1 MTGMRIGLMLGFRA
15 PGLPEVPVAAQIDLA
30 VAAEAAGVQICFN
43 SEAYGHDAV
52 SILAAVAARTTTMQI
67 GSAALQIPGRT
78 AAMTAM
84 TAAGLDAVADGRFVL
99 GLGISGPQVSDGWHG
114 VSFDAPLAR
123 TRSYVAAVRMALAR
137 RPLDVHGVGIDV
149 PATPDRYPP
158 MRLSARPSRPDLP
171 ILLAALGDANL
182 RLAGEI
188 ADGWLGVWLS
198 PEHLAAPLAQ
208 IAAGQAVRAA
218 AIESGTGGSAAAGSP
233 ARFDVVALAPAV
245 LAQPGTDDDVAT
257 CADRVRGLAALYL
270 GGMGTPQ
277 HNFYADQA
285 ARLGFGDEA
294 ADVGALFREG
304 RLREA
309 AAAVPVDFLDQT
321 CLLGDANHMRDRLEL
336 YAKAG
341 VTTLA
346 IAPVGGSR
354 GEREAILATVSA
366 LARGQS

>member
-15 PGLPEVPVAAQIDLA
+15 PGLPEVPVTGQIDLA
-30 VAAEAAGVQICFN
+30 VAAEAAGVEICFT

-52 SILAAVAARTTTMQI
+52 SILAAVAARTSTLQI

-84 TAAGLDAVADGRFVL
+84 TAAGLDAVSDGRFVL

-114 VSFDAPLAR
+114 VPFDAPLAR
-123 TRSYVAAVRMALAR
+123 TRSYVEAVRMALAR
-137 RPLDVHGVGIDV
+137 RPLDVHGAGIDI
-149 PATPDRYPP
+149 PATPERYPP
-158 MRLSARPSRPDLP
+158 MRLSVQPPRPDLP
-171 ILLAALGDANL
+171 ILMAALGEANL

-198 PEHLAAPLAQ
+198 PDHLAAPLAQ
-208 IAAGQAVRAA
+208 IGLGQALRNTATAA
-218 AIESGTGGSAAAGSP
+218 SGSTAP
-233 ARFDVVALAPAV
+233 FDVVALVPAV
-245 LAQPGTDDDVAT
+245 LARPGTDDDVAT

-285 ARLGFGDEA
+285 ARLGFADDA
-294 ADVGALFREG
+294 ADVGSLFREG
-304 RLREA
+304 RVREA

-321 CLLGDANHMRDRLEL
+321 CLLGDADHLRARLER
-336 YAKAG
+336 YARAG

-346 IAPVGGSR
+346 IAPVGGSAA
-354 GEREAILATVSA
+354 EREAILATVSG

>member
-15 PGLPEVPVAAQIDLA
+15 PGLPDVPVVEQIELA
-30 VAAEAAGVQICFN
+30 VDAEGAGVSICFT

-52 SILAAVAARTTTMQI
+52 STLAAVAARTSTMQI

-84 TAAGLDAVADGRFVL
+84 TAAGLDAVSGGRFVL
-99 GLGISGPQVSDGWHG
+99 GLAISGPQVSDGWHG
-114 VSFDAPLAR
+114 VPFGAPLAR
-123 TRSYVAAVRMALAR
+123 TRSYLEAVRMALAR
-137 RPLDVHGVGIDV
+137 RPLEVHGAGIDV

-158 MRLSARPSRPDLP
+158 MRLSVRPSRADLP

-188 ADGWLGVWLS
+188 ADGWLGVWVGPDQVGVALS
-198 PEHLAAPLAQ
+198 Q

-218 AIESGTGGSAAAGSP
+218 AATGAKQP
-233 ARFDVVALAPAV
+233 FDVVAVVPAV
-245 LAQPGTDDDVAT
+245 LAAPGSADDMST

-285 ARLGFGDEA
+285 GRLGFAEEA
-294 ADVGALFREG
+294 VAVGALFREG

-321 CLLGDANHMRDRLEL
+321 CLLGDAAHVRQRLEL
-336 YAKAG
+336 YAEAG

-346 IAPVGGSR
+346 IAPVGGSSA
-354 GEREAILATVSA
+354 ERVAILATVSA
-366 LARGQS
+366 LAPGQS

>member
-1 MTGMRIGLMLGFRA
+1 MRTRGATTGMRIGLMLGFRA
-15 PGLPEVPVAAQIDLA
+15 PGLPDVPVVDQVELA
-30 VAAEAAGVQICFN
+30 VEAEAAGISICFT

-52 SILAAVAARTTTMQI
+52 STLAAVAARTSTMQI

-84 TAAGLDAVADGRFVL
+84 TAAGLDAVSGGRFVL

-114 VSFDAPLAR
+114 VPFDAPLAR
-123 TRSYVAAVRMALAR
+123 TRSYVEAVRMALAR
-137 RPLDVHGVGIDV
+137 HPLDVHGAGIDV
-149 PATPDRYPP
+149 PATPGRYAP
-158 MRLSARPSRPDLP
+158 MRLSVRPSRPDLP

-198 PEHLAAPLAQ
+198 PEHLEAPLAT
-208 IAAGQAVRAA
+208 IAGGRRIRAA
-218 AIESGTGGSAAAGSP
+218 ATSVPGP
-233 ARFDVVALAPAV
+233 FDVVALVPAV
-245 LAQPGTDDDVAT
+245 LAAPGSGGGPAA

-285 ARLGFGDEA
+285 ARLGFVDEA
-294 ADVGALFREG
+294 ATVGTLFREG

-309 AAAVPVDFLDQT
+309 AAAVPLDFLDQT
-321 CLLGDANHMRDRLEL
+321 CLLGDPAHVSGRLEQ
-336 YAKAG
+336 YARAG

-346 IAPVGGSR
+346 IAPVGGSTA
-354 GEREAILATVSA
+354 ERAAILATVNA
-366 LARGQS
+366 LASGQS

>member
-1 MTGMRIGLMLGFRA
+1 MRIGLMLGFRA
-15 PGLPEVPVAAQIDLA
+15 PGSPEVTVPEQIELA
-30 VAAEAAGVQICFN
+30 VEAEAAGVSICFT

-52 SILAAVAARTTTMQI
+52 STLAAVAARTSTMLI

-84 TAAGLDAVADGRFVL
+84 TAAGLDAVSAGRFVL

-114 VSFDAPLAR
+114 VRFDAPLAR
-123 TRSYVAAVRMALAR
+123 TRAYVEAVRTTLAR
-137 RPLDVHGVGIDV
+137 RPLDIHGPGIDV

-158 MRLSARPSRPDLP
+158 MRLSVKPSRPDLP

-198 PEHLAAPLAQ
+198 PDQLAPPLAQ
-208 IAAGQAVRAA
+208 IAAGRSARADR
-218 AIESGTGGSAAAGSP
+218 
-233 ARFDVVALAPAV
+233 ARTTDPLVTPPPFDVVALVPAV
-245 LAQPGTDDDVAT
+245 LSAPGSTDDLSA

-285 ARLGFGDEA
+285 ARLGFADEA
-294 ADVGALFREG
+294 ATVGTLFRDG

-321 CLLGDANHMRDRLEL
+321 CLLGDPAHVRERLGH
-336 YAKAG
+336 YARAG

-346 IAPVGGSR
+346 IAPVGGSTA
-354 GEREAILATVSA
+354 ERSAILAIVSA
-366 LARGQS
+366 LARSQS

>member
-15 PGLPEVPVAAQIDLA
+15 PGLPEIPVAAQLELA
-30 VAAEAAGVQICFN
+30 VTAEAAGVGICFT

-52 SILAAVAARTTTMQI
+52 SILASVAARTSTMQI

-84 TAAGLDAVADGRFVL
+84 TAAGLDAVSDGRFVL

-114 VSFDAPLAR
+114 VPFDAPLAR
-123 TRSYVAAVRMALAR
+123 TRSYVGAVRMALAR
-137 RPLDVHGVGIDV
+137 RPLDVHGAGIDV

-158 MRLSARPSRPDLP
+158 MRLSVRPSRPDLP

-188 ADGWLGVWLS
+188 ADGWLGVWIS
-198 PEHLAAPLAQ
+198 PDHLAAPLAQ
-208 IAAGQAVRAA
+208 IGAGRSVRAV
-218 AIESGTGGSAAAGSP
+218 GTGTTSP
-233 ARFDVVALAPAV
+233 FDVVALVPAV
-245 LAQPGTDDDVAT
+245 LAQPGSADDLRT

-285 ARLGFGDEA
+285 ARLGFADEA
-294 ADVGALFREG
+294 ATVGTLFREG

-309 AAAVPVDFLDQT
+309 AATVPVDFLDQT
-321 CLLGDANHMRDRLEL
+321 CLLGDVEHVRTRLEL
-336 YAKAG
+336 YARAG

-346 IAPVGGSR
+346 IAPVGGSAA
-354 GEREAILATVSA
+354 ERDAILATVSG

>member
-15 PGLPEVPVAAQIDLA
+15 PGLPKVPVADQIALA
-30 VAAEAAGVQICFN
+30 VAAEAAGVAICYT

-52 SILAAVAARTTTMQI
+52 SILAAVAAGTSRLRI

-84 TAAGLDAVADGRFVL
+84 TAAGLDAVSGGRFEL

-114 VSFDAPLAR
+114 VPFDAPLAR
-123 TRSYVAAVRMALAR
+123 TRSYVEAVRMTLAR
-137 RPLDVHGVGIDV
+137 RPLDIHGAGIDV
-149 PATPDRYPP
+149 PATPARYAPL
-158 MRLSARPSRPDLP
+158 RLSVRPSRPDLP

-188 ADGWLGVWLS
+188 ADGWIGVWLS

-208 IAAGQAVRAA
+208 ISTGRSARVAV
-218 AIESGTGGSAAAGSP
+218 TGSTSDP
-233 ARFDVVALAPAV
+233 TPFDVVALVPAA
-245 LAQPGTDDDVAT
+245 LAEPGSADDLPA
-257 CADRVRGLAALYL
+257 CADRIRGLAALYL
-270 GGMGTPQ
+270 GGMGTPE

-285 ARLGFGDEA
+285 ARLGFADDA
-294 ADVGALFREG
+294 ATVGELFRAG

-309 AAAVPVDFLDQT
+309 AAAVPIDFLDQT
-321 CLLGDANHMRDRLEL
+321 CLIGDAAHVGDRLSS
-336 YAKAG
+336 YVRAG

-346 IAPVGGSR
+346 IAPVGGSAAGR
-354 GEREAILATVSA
+354 LSILATVRG

>member
-15 PGLPEVPVAAQIDLA
+15 PGLPEIGVADQVGLA
-30 VAAEAAGVQICFN
+30 VAAESAGVAICFT

-52 SILAAVAARTTTMQI
+52 SILAAVAARTSTMRI

-84 TAAGLDAVADGRFVL
+84 TAAGLDAVSGGRFEL

-114 VSFDAPLAR
+114 VPFDAPLAR
-123 TRSYVAAVRMALAR
+123 TRSYVDAVRMALAR
-137 RPLDVHGVGIDV
+137 HPLDVHGAGIDV
-149 PATPDRYPP
+149 PASPERYTAL
-158 MRLSARPSRPDLP
+158 RLSVRPSRPDLP

-198 PEHLAAPLAQ
+198 PEHLEAALRQ
-208 IAAGQAVRAA
+208 IGAGRAVRSAATPAAGR
-218 AIESGTGGSAAAGSP
+218 P
-233 ARFDVVALAPAV
+233 APFDVVALVPAALAAPGSGED
-245 LAQPGTDDDVAT
+245 LHS

-285 ARLGFGDEA
+285 ARLGFSEEA
-294 ADVGALFREG
+294 RAVGELFRAG

-321 CLLGDANHMRDRLEL
+321 CLLGDAAHVGDRLAL
-336 YAKAG
+336 YGRAG

-346 IAPVGGSR
+346 IAPVGGSAA
-354 GEREAILATVSA
+354 ERHAILATVSG

>member
-15 PGLPEVPVAAQIDLA
+15 PGLPDVSVLEQIELA
-30 VAAEAAGVQICFN
+30 VEAEADGISICFT

-52 SILAAVAARTTTMQI
+52 STLAAVATRTSTMQI
-67 GSAALQIPGRT
+67 GSAVLQIPGRT

-84 TAAGLDAVADGRFVL
+84 TAAGLDAVSGGRFVL

-114 VSFDAPLAR
+114 VPFETPLAR
-123 TRSYVAAVRMALAR
+123 TRSYVNAVRTGLER
-137 RPLDVHGVGIDV
+137 RPLAVHGAGIDV
-149 PATPDRYPP
+149 PATPEKYPP
-158 MRLSARPSRPDLP
+158 MRLSVRLSRPDLP

-188 ADGWLGVWLS
+188 ADGWLGVWIS
-198 PEHLAAPLAQ
+198 PNQLAAPLAQ
-208 IAAGQAVRAA
+208 IASGRAVRAA
-218 AIESGTGGSAAAGSP
+218 ATPIAETAEP
-233 ARFDVVALAPAV
+233 FDVVTLVPAV
-245 LAQPGTDDDVAT
+245 LAAPGSADDLNA

-285 ARLGFGDEA
+285 ARLGFTDEA
-294 ADVGALFREG
+294 ARVGTLFREG
-304 RLREA
+304 RMREA

-321 CLLGDANHMRDRLEL
+321 CLLGDPEHVRDRLAL
-336 YAKAG
+336 YAGAG

-354 GEREAILATVSA
+354 AERAAILATVSA

>member
-15 PGLPEVPVAAQIDLA
+15 SGLPEVSVADQIGLA
-30 VAAEAAGVQICFN
+30 VAAEATGVDICYT

-52 SILAAVAARTTTMQI
+52 SILAAVAARTSSMRI

-84 TAAGLDAVADGRFVL
+84 TAAGLDAASGGRFEL
-99 GLGISGPQVSDGWHG
+99 GLGVSGPQVSDGWHG
-114 VSFDAPLAR
+114 VRFDAPLAR
-123 TRSYVAAVRMALAR
+123 TRSYVEAVRMTLAR
-137 RPLDVHGVGIDV
+137 RPLDIHGAGIDV
-149 PATPDRYPP
+149 PATPNRYAPL
-158 MRLSARPSRPDLP
+158 RLSVRPSRPDLP

-198 PEHLAAPLAQ
+198 PEHLAAPLSQ
-208 IAAGQAVRAA
+208 IGTGRAVRAA
-218 AIESGTGGSAAAGSP
+218 ATGSTADPTS
-233 ARFDVVALAPAV
+233 FDVVALVPAA
-245 LAQPGTDDDVAT
+245 LAGPGGADDLTA
-257 CADRVRGLAALYL
+257 CADRIRGLAALYL
-270 GGMGTPQ
+270 GGMGTPE

-285 ARLGFGDEA
+285 ARLGFADDA
-294 ADVGALFREG
+294 ASVGELFRAG

-309 AAAVPVDFLDQT
+309 AAAVPIDFLDQT
-321 CLLGDANHMRDRLEL
+321 CLIGDAAHVGDRLAS
-336 YAKAG
+336 YARAG

-346 IAPVGGSR
+346 IAPVGGST
-354 GEREAILATVSA
+354 AAQLSILATVSG